1 MCWLTHSFK
10 IYTRDAVGLSW
21 LPLPTS
27 LFLYMFVYDSGGL
40 TGCRQAHT
48 FYSVALSYP
57 LYFVCMHGWW
67 RASLV
72 LHSRVN
78 VFRLMDGVWY
88 SAAGIV
94 VMFESCVWG
103 QAFAVLPCGRG
114 RLYGLQVSSCFM
126 GTCYRI
132 EKNNAVLR
140 RSSVI

>member
-1 MCWLTHSFK
+1 
-10 IYTRDAVGLSW
+10 
-21 LPLPTS
+21 
-27 LFLYMFVYDSGGL
+27 MFVYDSGGL

-48 FYSVALSYP
+48 VYSVALSYP

-103 QAFAVLPCGRG
+103 PGLCSVAMRERKIVRPSSLFLFHGDVL
-114 RLYGLQVSSCFM
+114 Q
-126 GTCYRI
+126 
-132 EKNNAVLR
+132 N
-140 RSSVI
+140 